1 MPAHVHPSHVD
12 CHPLREHLEHIQY
25 DVATDQANRRM
36 TPRGAL
42 LLEAMVPVLYLEKG
56 GVYTRQL
63 LLHTRRAS
71 ILFASATMY
80 PKCCICGMF
89 EYITVCGTHYDGFY
103 PQCNKTRLPLEI
115 HSFDAVPA
123 ACDIGVAVARA
134 AAKVDK
140 AATTPCKALTTE
152 GVFIVERLKM

>member
-25 DVATDQANRRM
+25 DVATDQANRWM

-80 PKCCICGMF
+80 PKCCNV
-89 EYITVCGTHYDGFY
+89 VCL
-103 PQCNKTRLPLEI
+103 NALPYVVLTMMASI
-115 HSFDAVPA
+115 LN
-123 ACDIGVAVARA
+123 
-134 AAKVDK
+134 
-140 AATTPCKALTTE
+140 ATEPDSH
-152 GVFIVERLKM
+152 